1 MLSFSHAALADEW
14 DTFYDKYNGKVFVV
28 SWQKKRNPDGTTIG
42 CKCVSLE
49 AKSAYHL
56 LVDEYKEANKS
67 DGNIVRSGLIL
78 LSNLARILGKLIDL

>member
-1 MLSFSHAALADEW
+1 M
-14 DTFYDKYNGKVFVV
+14 
-28 SWQKKRNPDGTTIG
+28 TIG